1 MLDGVFQW
9 KHLLSTDATSSLSS
23 STILLIRL
31 TSLRPGL
38 LALSSSVALLL
49 WLMVARLR
57 IHGVA
62 ITLSSSVLRLVIA
75 ASLEVAVLVGGVCA
89 LL

>member
-1 MLDGVFQW
+1 MLNGVFQW
-9 KHLLSTDATSSLSS
+9 KILLSTDATSSLSS

-38 LALSSSVALLL
+38 LALSSSVALLM
-49 WLMVARLR
+49 WLMVSRLGV
-57 IHGVA
+57 HGVA
-62 ITLSSSVLRLVIA
+62 ITLGSSVLRLVIA